1 MVQLVILLFALVVGY
16 WIKKLP
22 LNNNSLNK
30 LLFFI
35 VVAILFVMG
44 YDFGVNLKE
53 LIEELVNIV
62 LMVVVF
68 TVLIFICNFVCAS
81 IVFRKENKQ
90 CRDSLKNGPQVKTNY
105 LVYILQS
112 AKYIGIIFSGIICGV
127 ILQKPL
133 TYLGEIIDALLIVLL
148 FVIGHQMRISG
159 TKLKHVFLNKAG
171 IKLSLSIVFSSL
183 LAGVLVSVILS
194 FPLNQALAMSSGFGW
209 YTLSSIMVGSLIN
222 ENYSIVSFFID
233 FNRELIAIILLPSLG
248 RLFPYTMVGICGA
261 TAMDFSL
268 PVIKQNLSQ
277 QLVVVAISSG
287 MILSVATPVL
297 LPLFAKLSYL

>member
-1 MVQLVILLFALVVGY
+1 MFQLVILLFALVVGY
-16 WIKKLP
+16 WIKRLP
-22 LNNNSLNK
+22 LSNNSLNK

-68 TVLIFICNFVCAS
+68 TSLIFFCNFVCAS

-90 CRDSLKNGPQVKTNY
+90 CRDNLKNGPQVSTNY
-105 LVYILQS
+105 LLYILQS
-112 AKYIGIIFSGIICGV
+112 AKYIGIIFLGIICGV

-133 TYLGEIIDALLIVLL
+133 TYLGEIIDVLLIVLL

-159 TKLKHVFLNKAG
+159 TKLKHVFLNKSG

-183 LAGVLVSVILS
+183 LAGVLVSLILK

-222 ENYSIVSFFID
+222 ENYSVVSFFID
-233 FNRELIAIILLPSLG
+233 FNRELIAIIILPSLG
-248 RLFPYTMVGICGA
+248 RLFPYTMVGVCGA